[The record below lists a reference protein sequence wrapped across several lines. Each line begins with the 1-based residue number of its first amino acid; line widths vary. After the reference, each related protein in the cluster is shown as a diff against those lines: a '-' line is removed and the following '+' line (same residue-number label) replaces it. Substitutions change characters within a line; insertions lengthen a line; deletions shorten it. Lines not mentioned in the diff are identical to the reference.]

1 MGPSF
6 ACSIWTILNAN
17 KETKQIVF
25 IYRLFSCPGP
35 SREHE
40 SKKRD
45 KYLPMSE
52 RRKVCKTA
60 LTNTYTQHCV
70 DTVYWRTHTHTLC
83 MRVMMTIVQKAH
95 FTGRTQSGRPKR
107 EIAQQ
112 HRRTINVVD
121 KSKSYQLRRQPAV
134 PFGPFSLCFCLFSLV
149 NSYPI
154 LSRDI
159 GRITREWLV
168 TPSPFYFTSERLQ
181 AMGIIWSNP
190 RLSLPFALRLLC
202 MSEQWEGLAIGFFL
216 PRVPLHWTCMHQDI
230 T

>member
-1 MGPSF
+1 MQIKRPSK
-6 ACSIWTILNAN
+6 LYL
-17 KETKQIVF
+17 F
-25 IYRLFSCPGP
+25 IAYFLALAPAENTNR
-35 SREHE
+35 
-40 SKKRD
+40 KKRD

-168 TPSPFYFTSERLQ
+168 TPSHFYFTSERLQ

-202 MSEQWEGLAIGFFL
+202 MSEQ
-216 PRVPLHWTCMHQDI
+216 
-230 T
+230 